1 MGAILRHF
9 GVRYGYYNP
18 RDYRQAIMADEV
30 VDTFADVMGAL
41 AGVLFAGP
49 DEQAAMA
56 EKYVGAARLFHGV
69 IGKNMNAHKGS
80 YAAGNTVTIADFVMA
95 SYVGNYLTNPA
106 FPISA

>member
-49 DEQAAMA
+49 DE
-56 EKYVGAARLFHGV
+56 
-69 IGKNMNAHKGS
+69 
-80 YAAGNTVTIADFVMA
+80 
-95 SYVGNYLTNPA
+95 
-106 FPISA
+106 